1 VWYNEIK
8 SENQI
13 TTNRKEVIGMRKSQ
27 REAQERR
34 EQREQMREQLQALEH
49 KERQELQDKQLYER
63 ELQRRAQAARRK
75 ASTNTKAGGARAGA
89 GRPRKAGDKRQTY
102 TFYGTHKERDEV
114 RRFLQVLREVEQDRE
129 TAFMLFQRLSG
140 QTVYELLTSDSVGL
154 PDEKRLIESLM
165 PDLLPSGNDGEENKP

>member
-1 VWYNEIK
+1 
-8 SENQI
+8 
-13 TTNRKEVIGMRKSQ
+13 MRKSQ

-75 ASTNTKAGGARAGA
+75 ASTNTQAGGRREGA
-89 GRPRKAGDKRQTY
+89 GRPPKDGQDRKTY
-102 TFYGTHKERDEV
+102 TYYGTFHEREQV
-114 RRFLQVLREVEQDRE
+114 RRFLKVLRAVEQDKE

-154 PDEKRLIESLM
+154 PDEKRLIESIM
-165 PDLLPSGNDGEENKP
+165 PSLLPKGNDGEE

>member
-1 VWYNEIK
+1 
-8 SENQI
+8 
-13 TTNRKEVIGMRKSQ
+13 MRKSQ

-75 ASTNTKAGGARAGA
+75 ASTNTQAGGRREGA
-89 GRPRKAGDKRQTY
+89 GRPPKDGKERKTFTY
-102 TFYGTHKERDEV
+102 YGTHRERAQV
-114 RRFLQVLREVEQDRE
+114 RRFLQVLRKIEQDQD

-154 PDEKRLIESLM
+154 PDEKRLIESIM
-165 PDLLPSGNDGEENKP
+165 PSLLPKGNGEENLS